1 MARPLFQLGDFQ
13 FDLPNG
19 VPQTLDRTAEFR
31 WEQQDRLLRD
41 PALQFLGPGAQ
52 EITLDG
58 VLLPGLS
65 GSQATMETLRTLAAK
80 GEPQMLTNGNG
91 RVFGKWAIR
100 QIREGQSTFAP
111 GGGARQITFSVALG
125 RYVEDDHGQAASPLA
140 LANVSAP
147 SSALAQ
153 LAAGVGLF
161 TAPGGAF
168 DAIGLNGLASIAG
181 LPVSPQAAGL
191 NLGQVAS
198 IARAVT
204 NRDYVGAAL
213 GAFGL
218 AGIDTSQAGGWLQ
231 QGINAAQ
238 MVQQVAQGRG
248 APAIAVALEALRPA
262 TSGVLQAIG
271 GSGPAGAALGDMV
284 RNAATI
290 TTILDVDPFIT
301 SAVRGL
307 IQP

>member
-65 GSQATMETLRTLAAK
+65 GTQGTMETLRTLAAR
-80 GEPQMLTNGNG
+80 GEPLMLTAGNG
-91 RVFGKWAIR
+91 RVFGRWAIR
-100 QIREGQSTFAP
+100 QIREGQGTFAP
-111 GGGARQITFSVALG
+111 GGAARQITFSLSLA
-125 RYVEDDHGQAASPLA
+125 RYVEDNPGQASSPLA
-140 LANVSAP
+140 LVNSSAP
-147 SSALAQ
+147 STTLAQ
-153 LAAGVGLF
+153 LSGGTGQF

-168 DAIGLNGLASIAG
+168 EAVSLNGLPSIAA
-181 LPVSPQAAGL
+181 LPVSPQAAGIGV
-191 NLGQVAS
+191 GQVAA

-204 NRDYVGAAL
+204 NRNYVGAAL

-218 AGIDTSQAGGWLQ
+218 AGLNPQQVTGWLG

-238 MVQQVAQGRG
+238 LVQQVAQGRG
-248 APAIAVALEALRPA
+248 APAMAVALDALRPA
-262 TSGVLQAIG
+262 ATSALQAIG
-271 GSGPAGAALGDMV
+271 GSGPAGDALGDLV

-290 TTILDVDPFIT
+290 TTILDVDPFT
-301 SAVRGL
+301 TAAVREAL
-307 IQP
+307 QP

>member
-65 GSQATMETLRTLAAK
+65 GTQSTMETLRTLAAR
-80 GEPQMLTNGNG
+80 GEPLMLTNGNG
-91 RVFGKWAIR
+91 RVFGRWAIR
-100 QIREGQSTFAP
+100 QIREGQGTFAP
-111 GGGARQITFSVALG
+111 GGGARQISFSIALG
-125 RYVEDDHGQAASPLA
+125 RYVEDNPGQAASPLA
-140 LANVSAP
+140 LANSSAP
-147 SSALAQ
+147 SGTLAQ
-153 LAAGVGLF
+153 LAAGVGQF

-168 DAIGLNGLASIAG
+168 EAISLNGLSSLAA

-191 NLGQVAS
+191 GFGQVAA
-198 IARAVT
+198 IARAIT

-218 AGIDTSQAGGWLQ
+218 AGLDPQQVTGWLG
-231 QGINAAQ
+231 QGINA
-238 MVQQVAQGRG
+238 VQLVEQVAQGRG
-248 APAIAVALEALRPA
+248 APAIAVALDALRPA
-262 TSGVLQAIG
+262 ASGALQAIG

-290 TTILDVDPFIT
+290 TTILDVDPFT
-301 SAVRGL
+301 TAAVREAL
-307 IQP
+307 QP